1 MIQTH
6 HTYIILTDSAP
17 GWCFL
22 PGELEAF
29 HQYGEEG
36 PRSEACRGHRAARS
50 HRCCMLTD
58 SLTDPHLPCTAAKGC
73 TQVAG
78 GGWWWGNGWCRH
90 GRMVRDQSPDGA
102 AAVLS
107 TCARNPH
114 LPGGLQF
121 LFLFFWGEFFP
132 PPKEE
137 EASGAAAVTVLTAC
151 CSRRSSNCER
161 ALASVLTGAPCSVKH
176 SLLAQTLSRSLP
188 HSSAAAA
195 AADESCTCSAHSE
208 QAQDLEPPPPS
219 SLPPPSQP
227 PSCSDSPS
235 SLDGSLSSVLLI

>member
-1 MIQTH
+1 M
-6 HTYIILTDSAP
+6 SWAP
-17 GWCFL
+17 GCPITPL
-22 PGELEAF
+22 LHADRQPDRPSPPMHSGQGMHPGS
-29 HQYGEEG
+29 GWRVEG
-36 PRSEACRGHRAARS
+36 
-50 HRCCMLTD
+50 
-58 SLTDPHLPCTAAKGC
+58 
-73 TQVAG
+73 
-78 GGWWWGNGWCRH
+78 WGDGWCRH
-90 GRMVRDQSPDGA
+90 GRMVRDQSPAGA

-121 LFLFFWGEFFP
+121 LFLFFLGGFLP

-219 SLPPPSQP
+219 SLPPHSLLPALTVLP
-227 PSCSDSPS
+227 P
-235 SLDGSLSSVLLI
+235 